1 MKIQVIKTTILV
13 AIITL
18 ISSIMLIMGV
28 LYAYFTKEEF
38 SNLRYELDHIAP
50 AVMEGD
56 GMSYLNQIEDSP
68 LRITWIGSDGVVLFD
83 SKALPSDMENHSTR
97 EEFIG
102 AVKNGYAKSERRSAT
117 LSERTLYSAKKL
129 EDGTVLRISI
139 TQDSVISIIISII
152 QPITIVFLI
161 AVAFAIFLSSK
172 VAKKTIEPINNID
185 LSNPLRSE
193 IYDELSPLLLRIEQQ
208 NNKINSQIMAL
219 NSKNNQFSYVIE
231 NVSDGIMLT
240 DETGKVILV
249 NKKASQLLSCK
260 LGSYYLDG
268 FRDLSYQ
275 NIIENALKGNSL
287 VSTIKIDEHT
297 YRFSAN
303 ATNPYKDQ
311 YSVFLFICDI
321 TEEER
326 ASEMRRQFTAN
337 VSHELKTPL
346 STIMGSSEIIYTGI
360 AKTEDI
366 AHFAKNIHNEAER
379 LLGLIQD
386 ILKLSRL
393 DEGKLGYDITNVNL
407 HEVCNNALEKLTFKA
422 KQRNISLNLIG
433 EDTLVSGYEQVLF
446 EMVYNL
452 CDNAISYNKQD
463 GTVEIE
469 IAKKDN
475 NVALSITDS
484 GIGIAK
490 NEQEHIFERFYRVD
504 KSHSKETGG
513 TGLGLSIVKHGVK
526 LHNAKLDIES
536 ELGRG
541 TKVVITFLENHKA

>member
-1 MKIQVIKTTILV
+1 MKLKVIKTTILV

-28 LYAYFTKEEF
+28 LYAHFTKEEF

-50 AVMEGD
+50 AVMRED
-56 GMSYLNQIEDSP
+56 GLRYLNEIEDSP
-68 LRITWIGSDGVVLFD
+68 MRITLIGSDGVVLFD

-102 AVKNGYAKSERRSAT
+102 AVKNGYAQTERRSKT

-139 TQDSVISIIISII
+139 TQDSVISLLFSMLPPII
-152 QPITIVFLI
+152 TVFLI
-161 AVAFAIFLSSK
+161 SIGFAIFLSSK

-185 LSNPLRSE
+185 LSHPLRND

-208 NNKINSQIMAL
+208 NNKIKNQIVAL
-219 NSKNNQFSYVIE
+219 NSKNNQFSFVIE

-240 DETGKVILV
+240 DETGKVLLV

-260 LGSYYLDG
+260 LNSYYLDG

-275 NIIENALKGNSL
+275 NLMESALKGNSL
-287 VSTIKIDEHT
+287 VSTIKINENT

-303 ATNPYKDQ
+303 ATNPYKDKF
-311 YSVFLFICDI
+311 SVFLFICDI
-321 TEEER
+321 TKEEK
-326 ASEMRRQFTAN
+326 AAEMRRQFTAN

-366 AHFAKNIHNEAER
+366 SHFAKNIHSEAER

-407 HEVCNNALEKLTFKA
+407 YDVCKNVIDKLTFKA
-422 KQRNISLNLIG
+422 KQRNIDLRIKG
-433 EDTLVSGYEQVLF
+433 EDTLISGYEQVLF

-452 CDNAISYNKQD
+452 TDNAISYNKKD
-463 GTVEIE
+463 GMVEIE
-469 IAKKDN
+469 IAKNDN
-475 NVALSITDS
+475 SAKLSITDS

-513 TGLGLSIVKHGVK
+513 TGLGLSIVKHAAL

-541 TKVVITFLENHKA
+541 TKIVITFPVSPNA